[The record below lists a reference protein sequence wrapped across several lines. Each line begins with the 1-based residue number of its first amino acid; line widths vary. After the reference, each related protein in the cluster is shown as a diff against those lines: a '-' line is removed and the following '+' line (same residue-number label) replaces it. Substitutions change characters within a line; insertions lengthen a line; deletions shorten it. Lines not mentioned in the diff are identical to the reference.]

1 MCPREIK
8 KLASKAKAD
17 AGQRSYLFEAWLSS
31 SENWHKSALL
41 SRLRSKKSSTAR
53 GFRKWML
60 RQEMVD
66 KWGDEVADDMIEA
79 KTPCEEKS
87 MTEIRDWPECPTGK
101 IKQYLCLFE
110 DSAEDVDQ
118 TELEM
123 VLEAN
128 ALDSSS
134 SSSSKKK
141 KRSKKKS
148 KNTRKAR
155 SRPRAQARRSRK
167 AKVRGKTSTRKAKA
181 LMPRWGAACGNYRFS
196 WRL

>member
-79 KTPCEEKS
+79 KTSCEEKS

-148 KNTRKAR
+148 KKHKKSKKPSSSPSPKKPKGKGKGKNKH
-155 SRPRAQARRSRK
+155 K
-167 AKVRGKTSTRKAKA
+167 KGKGLNAKVGSCMWE
-181 LMPRWGAACGNYRFS
+181 L
-196 WRL
+196 